1 MRAGAEVRTSP
12 SESGGFH
19 PFVGFI
25 YSMRVRPALDAAAQE
40 LKSFEADVSGA
51 VSELDEGEMSAN

>member
-1 MRAGAEVRTSP
+1 
-12 SESGGFH
+12 
-19 PFVGFI
+19 
-25 YSMRVRPALDAAAQE
+25 MRVRPALDAAAQE